1 MSDILIL
8 CPHLQVHLHNLCRD
22 RNLDCGWLLSL
33 RIAGLHFHLDLTVLL
48 WHARGAW
55 KNENTVKSAKHGQ
68 IKPLVQKWVFASSGG
83 LRKAGRSG
91 RSDPVC
97 QGPGAP
103 GHQGEDPPL
112 LHRSLEPSE
121 GYAGRAALS
130 FPGKTL
136 WEEHLDRVSVSGSRE
151 NALSWH
157 IKLINTI
164 FG

>member
-33 RIAGLHFHLDLTVLL
+33 RIAGLHFHLGLTVLL

-55 KNENTVKSAKHGQ
+55 KNENMVNQQVARSKKG
-68 IKPLVQKWVFASSGG
+68 FDSSGG
-83 LRKAGRSG
+83 LKRKVRRFGGFRLGVSG
-91 RSDPVC
+91 LR
-97 QGPGAP
+97 AP
-103 GHQGEDPPL
+103 SHQGEDPPL
-112 LHRSLEPSE
+112 LQQPLKPGK
-121 GYAGRAALS
+121 GYARQAELN
-130 FPGKTL
+130 FPAKTL
-136 WEEHLDRVSVSGSRE
+136 WEENLDRVSVLGSRE